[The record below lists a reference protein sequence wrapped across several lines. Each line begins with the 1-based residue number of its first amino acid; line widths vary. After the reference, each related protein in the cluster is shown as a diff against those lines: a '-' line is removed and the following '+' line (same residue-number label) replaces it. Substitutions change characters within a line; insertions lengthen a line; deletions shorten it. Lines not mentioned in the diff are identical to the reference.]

1 MKAGWK
7 NDLAMRAY
15 FEIKKAVWR
24 HNCAAARSREQQIE
38 ALDQVAAELMRAVMA
53 EADKNPAPRH

>member
-7 NDLAMRAY
+7 NDPAMRAY

-24 HNCAAARSREQQIE
+24 HNCSAARSHAQQIE
-38 ALDQVAAELMRAVMA
+38 ALDEVAAELMRAAMV
-53 EADKNPAPRH
+53 EANKNQAPRH